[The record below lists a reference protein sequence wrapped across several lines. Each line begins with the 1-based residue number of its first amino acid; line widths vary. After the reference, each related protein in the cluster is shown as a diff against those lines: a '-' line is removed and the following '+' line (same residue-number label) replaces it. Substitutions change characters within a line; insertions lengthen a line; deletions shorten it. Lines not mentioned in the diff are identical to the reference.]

1 MRIVQCGKEKSPFW
15 SKINNSKVIRNVFVN
30 ESTKANS
37 NSQFNSNSNSI
48 KQVRKHT
55 SDMELQ
61 IDSKLK

>member
-1 MRIVQCGKEKSPFW
+1 MQRIETGIEGGID
-15 SKINNSKVIRNVFVN
+15 KINNSKVIRNVFVN

-61 IDSKLK
+61 LDSKLK